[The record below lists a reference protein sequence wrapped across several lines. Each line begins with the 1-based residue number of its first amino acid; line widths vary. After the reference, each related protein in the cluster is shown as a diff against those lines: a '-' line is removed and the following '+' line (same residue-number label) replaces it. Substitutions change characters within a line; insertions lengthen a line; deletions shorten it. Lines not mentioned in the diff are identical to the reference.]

1 MTSEPQPPFASLGW
15 LLVRGVVNRTVRRA
29 RRVRQPRYALALIA
43 GVGYFWFI
51 LVRPRGDTVL
61 VGATP
66 DGTAHLAYALGIA
79 VLAAS
84 WWLFGSDEVALNF
97 STAEVQLL
105 FAAPLTR
112 RQLVAFKLLQAQLVI
127 VISVVIW
134 LAILGRSPGS
144 MVERAVSLWIVFTAL
159 YLHRVGASLVRES
172 AAEHGAAGVR
182 RHLVPIVV
190 VAAALIAVGWGVAAQ
205 LPALRAGI
213 ASGDTLGAAVAVLHA
228 PASKAVLWPF
238 RLVLAPVFTA
248 STAAWLRALWPAL
261 VLVAL
266 HVVWVLRT
274 DAAFEEAAAAN
285 AARRAVA
292 LARRAGRTT
301 MPATRGVRRRFRLP
315 LPARSS
321 PAAAIVWKNAVAL
334 GRTFALR
341 TVIAI
346 VVTVVIFVVVLDSVL
361 PQTDR
366 LSVLAGR
373 LCLAFALM
381 LLLAGPL
388 WVRNDLRLDMLQ
400 LELLR
405 SFPVR
410 GATLVRAELCAALMT
425 LGVAQVPVLLGAY
438 VLNPVHN
445 KIGQSWSDQT
455 ALLITSLIL
464 LPTVSALGV
473 LVQNAGALLFPGW
486 IRLGL
491 SRPGGV
497 EAVGQGIVTMFG
509 SLVVL
514 TLGLALPLVFGGGVA
529 IVAVSRVGLWGL
541 VPGTVVG
548 AAIVAAEVWAIT
560 AWLGGVF
567 ERTDEVP
574 DETAPAAA

>member
-1 MTSEPQPPFASLGW
+1 
-15 LLVRGVVNRTVRRA
+15 
-29 RRVRQPRYALALIA
+29 
-43 GVGYFWFI
+43 
-51 LVRPRGDTVL
+51 
-61 VGATP
+61 
-66 DGTAHLAYALGIA
+66 
-79 VLAAS
+79 
-84 WWLFGSDEVALNF
+84 
-97 STAEVQLL
+97 
-105 FAAPLTR
+105 
-112 RQLVAFKLLQAQLVI
+112 
-127 VISVVIW
+127 
-134 LAILGRSPGS
+134 

-190 VAAALIAVGWGVAAQ
+190 VAAALIAVGWGVATQ

-292 LARRAGRTT
+292 LARRAGRTAI
-301 MPATRGVRRRFRLP
+301 PATRGVRRRFRLP

-346 VVTVVIFVVVLDSVL
+346 VVAVVVFVVVLDSVL

-366 LSVLAGR
+366 LSVVAGP
-373 LCLAFALM
+373 LNLAFALM

-410 GATLVRAELCAALMT
+410 GTTLVRAELCAALMT
-425 LGVAQVPVLLGAY
+425 LGVVQVPVLLGAY

-445 KIGQSWSDQT
+445 KVGQSWSDQT
-455 ALLITSLIL
+455 ALLVTSLIL

-529 IVAVSRVGLWGL
+529 IVVVSRVGLWGL

-548 AAIVAAEVWAIT
+548 AAIVAAEVWGIT